1 SGTAGPN
8 RPRARSQFSG
18 RRPASSARQVVLSL
32 AGVRGTRSSQPA
44 RYAPVR
50 LTRGSTIETAAEKAG
65 LAPKLLWIMLG
76 TQLVTPSFSP
86 PWSMAGTTRQTRP
99 AANRAG
105 SIRRAAPGP
114 ALRAAGPS
122 GAALADPLPAARR
135 KG

>member
-1 SGTAGPN
+1 ARLSSMRRPRASGTAGPN

-76 TQLVTPSFSP
+76 TQLEIGSASCRE
-86 PWSMAGTTRQTRP
+86 RQQVVS
-99 AANRAG
+99 AAV
-105 SIRRAAPGP
+105 
-114 ALRAAGPS
+114 S
-122 GAALADPLPAARR
+122 GE
-135 KG
+135 